1 MNNKC
6 ALNEFA
12 SKRFNAL
19 RNKESFEY
27 EKLMGKKFNVSVLY
41 KINKWKLFIFSFQS
55 QTLKIAPI
63 GFSQSNFNWPKLLG
77 IKCLVGDC

>member
-41 KINKWKLFIFSFQS
+41 KINK
-55 QTLKIAPI
+55 
-63 GFSQSNFNWPKLLG
+63 
-77 IKCLVGDC
+77 